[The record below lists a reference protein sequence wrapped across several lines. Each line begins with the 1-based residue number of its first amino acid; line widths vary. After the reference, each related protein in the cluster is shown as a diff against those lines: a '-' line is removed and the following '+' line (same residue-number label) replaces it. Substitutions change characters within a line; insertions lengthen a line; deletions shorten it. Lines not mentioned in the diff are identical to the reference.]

1 MHEFSLLKD
10 LLRKIENIA
19 QENGSDQV
27 IGVKVKLGALAHIS
41 PSHLREHFD
50 QAVVGTVA
58 EGARLDI
65 EALHDER
72 DPHAQDI
79 VLDSVEV
86 AET

>member
-10 LLRKIENIA
+10 LLQKIESIA

-27 IGVKVKLGALAHIS
+27 ISVRVKLGALAHIS

-65 EALHDER
+65 EVLQNEH
-72 DPHAQDI
+72 DPHAQEI
-79 VLDSVEV
+79 ILDSVEI
-86 AET
+86 AEE